1 MRSLKA
7 YLDASVYGGCF
18 DEEFREDTDLLI
30 EAIKSGRLMAVVSD
44 LVVSELLPAPEAVRD
59 VLSSLSENLVD
70 VVVSAEAYALRDAYL
85 AAGIVGPRWAVDA
98 LHVACAT
105 VERVDAI
112 ISWNFRHI
120 VRLDRIKAYNAVNFA
135 EGYGILTILS
145 PKDVSFDEDEDE
157 ERV

>member
-18 DEEFREDTDLLI
+18 DEEFREDTELLI